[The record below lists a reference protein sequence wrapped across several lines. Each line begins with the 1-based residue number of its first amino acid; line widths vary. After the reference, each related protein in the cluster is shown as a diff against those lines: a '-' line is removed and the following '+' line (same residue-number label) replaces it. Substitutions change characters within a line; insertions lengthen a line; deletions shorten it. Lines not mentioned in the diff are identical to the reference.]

1 MLSSIVP
8 APLARAVEPAR
19 CLTTIR
25 LPGRPSPG
33 ICALLPAEADRCE
46 GLCAQLH
53 GSDSIGLFPGILW
66 LLLACLRSLIPTLPL
81 ARRADDEGSSSAGSR
96 DWLTLLAATAEGI
109 LYSFKLE
116 ATPEGSYKSFLQGE
130 WFL

>member
-1 MLSSIVP
+1 MTRYPV
-8 APLARAVEPAR
+8 ALARVR
-19 CLTTIR
+19 
-25 LPGRPSPG
+25 
-33 ICALLPAEADRCE
+33 
-46 GLCAQLH
+46 AQP
-53 GSDSIGLFPGILW
+53 DPN
-66 LLLACLRSLIPTLPL
+66 PPL